1 MSQQQDKGAIV
12 ERVVR
17 RSGISIAE
25 LARRIKVDRRSIYYW
40 FKQPNLDTATIAKLG
55 RALTYDFKQDFPD
68 LNFDEQ
74 IEQVRYL
81 APTEEVMHW
90 KTKYI
95 GLLENYNYLL
105 QEQRLGGR
113 KVM

>member
-1 MSQQQDKGAIV
+1 MASQQDKGAIV

-40 FKQPNLDTATIAKLG
+40 FKQENLDAVTITKLG
-55 RALTYDFKQDFPD
+55 RALSYDFKQDFPD
-68 LNFDEQ
+68 MALEENETF
-74 IEQVRYL
+74 IPSL
-81 APTEEVMHW
+81 APTEEVLHW

-105 QEQRLGGR
+105 QEQRMR
-113 KVM
+113 VNR

>member
-40 FKQPNLDTATIAKLG
+40 FKQSNLDAATIAKLG

-68 LNFDEQ
+68 LNLDEQ
-74 IEQVRYL
+74 NEPVRSL